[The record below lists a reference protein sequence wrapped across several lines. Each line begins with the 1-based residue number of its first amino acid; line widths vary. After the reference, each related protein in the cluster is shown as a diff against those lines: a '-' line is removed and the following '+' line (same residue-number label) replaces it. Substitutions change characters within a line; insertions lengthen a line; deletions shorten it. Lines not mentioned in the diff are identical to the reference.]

1 MNSSDILS
9 HTTHDLVETRTCNSS
24 SQYCMPGNCPECLKP
39 VPSLSDF
46 KADVDLISFWQWQR
60 IEKKIVKVNQTM
72 PFGQVITQVERVTKM
87 SVVSVRNFIIK
98 MKHGFSVILA
108 RYGSIKNVLQKTF
121 QLTLK
126 ICDLNFDLN
135 DSFLLSYMFD
145 LAVSCRYNTKQEQQ
159 LRDSIAKIYWNR
171 EVFDLICGSGIWMK
185 HKTPRHQASSPK
197 F

>member
-108 RYGSIKNVLQKTF
+108 RYGSIKNVLQKNFSTNF
-121 QLTLK
+121 KDMWLK
-126 ICDLNFDLN
+126 FW
-135 DSFLLSYMFD
+135 S
-145 LAVSCRYNTKQEQQ
+145 
-159 LRDSIAKIYWNR
+159 
-171 EVFDLICGSGIWMK
+171 
-185 HKTPRHQASSPK
+185 
-197 F
+197 